1 MNLLPPRVLRGIP
14 PDDAELLEVVAPA
27 ARVLA
32 EAPFH
37 IPFIVDARP
46 VPRVEARVLHD
57 EFLRAVGH
65 LAQARPVGRD
75 RVM

>member
-1 MNLLPPRVLRGIP
+1 MNSLLPPRVLRGIP

-27 ARVLA
+27 TWVLA

-37 IPFIVDARP
+37 IPFIIDARP

-57 EFLRAVGH
+57 QFLRAVGH
-65 LAQARPVGRD
+65 LRI
-75 RVM
+75 

>member
-1 MNLLPPRVLRGIP
+1 MLRGIP

-27 ARVLA
+27 TWVLA

-37 IPFIVDARP
+37 IPFIVDAGT

-57 EFLRAVGH
+57 QFLRAVGH
-65 LAQARPVGRD
+65 LAQARAVGRD
-75 RVM
+75 CVMEDVK